1 MDRSHATWNEW
12 SSTSYIH
19 DINVIYKTNPWF
31 YKTAQLEPE
40 GSFES
45 KIVEGSIRKN
55 QSSKTF
61 LTYKMDSYKT
71 YC

>member
-1 MDRSHATWNEW
+1 M
-12 SSTSYIH
+12 H
-19 DINVIYKTNPWF
+19 DVNVTYKKKQWF
-31 YKTAQLEPE
+31 YLTAQLEPE

-61 LTYKMDSYKT
+61 LTYKEIVKRLIV
-71 YC
+71 C